1 MSERVLA
8 ELISKELLFAYYKK
22 VLELR
27 LFELKVQELYR
38 NGRLPG
44 FVHLYVGEEAVAV
57 GVCSHLENSDL
68 VFSTHRGHGHALA
81 KGVTAGIVLA
91 ELWGK
96 VTGSS
101 GGRGGSMHMYA
112 PEYGFMGTNG
122 IVGAPIPLATGAALS
137 AKLRKKSQVVVC
149 FFGDG
154 AVNSGSF
161 HEAVN
166 LGAVWNLPVIYVC
179 ENNLYATEMAF
190 QRATKNTDVA
200 SRAAAYGMLGV
211 AVDGQDV
218 VAVHEAAREAIQRAR
233 NDGGPTLIE
242 CKTYRYV
249 GHHEGDPGTDYRTRE
264 EVQQWK
270 QKDPVKIARQRLRDA
285 GVDEATLQSA
295 DQEVERLIDEAV
307 EFAEN
312 SPEPSADS
320 VNEHVF

>member
-1 MSERVLA
+1 MSERVLT
-8 ELISKELLFAYYKK
+8 EQISQELLLDYYKK
-22 VLELR
+22 MLELR

-57 GVCSHLENSDL
+57 GVCSNLEANDL
-68 VFSTHRGHGHALA
+68 IFSTHRGHGHALA
-81 KGVTAGIVLA
+81 KGVPASIVLA

-96 VTGSS
+96 ATGSS

-137 AKLRKKSQVVVC
+137 AKVRKNGQVVVC

-166 LGAVWNLPVIYVC
+166 IGAVWNLPVVYVC

-190 QRATKNTDVA
+190 LRATKNTSVA

-218 VAVHEAAREAIQRAR
+218 VAVHEAAQAAIRRAR
-233 NDGGPTLIE
+233 EDGGPTLIE

-270 QKDPVKIARQRLRDA
+270 QQDPVKLARKRLLDA
-285 GVDEATLQSA
+285 GASETTLQAA
-295 DQEVERLIDEAV
+295 DQEIEQLIDKAV
-307 EFAEN
+307 EFAEQ
-312 SPEPSADS
+312 SPEPSANS
-320 VNEHVF
+320 VHEHVF

>member
-1 MSERVLA
+1 MSERVLT
-8 ELISKELLFAYYKK
+8 EQISQEVLLSYYKR

-57 GVCSHLENSDL
+57 GVCSHLKTDDL

-81 KGVTAGIVLA
+81 KGVPATIVLA

-96 VTGSS
+96 ATGSS

-112 PEYGFMGTNG
+112 PEWGFMGTNG

-137 AKLRKKSQVVVC
+137 AKLKKNNQVVVC

-166 LGAVWNLPVIYVC
+166 LGSVWNLPVIYVC

-190 QRATKNTDVA
+190 LRATKNTSVA

-211 AVDGQDV
+211 EVDGQDV
-218 VAVHEAAREAIQRAR
+218 VAVHEVAQAAIERAR

-270 QKDPVKIARQRLRDA
+270 QKDPVKLARKRLLES
-285 GVDEATLQSA
+285 GLDESKLAAA
-295 DQEVERLIDEAV
+295 DLEIEQLIDKAV
-307 EFAEN
+307 EFAEK
-312 SPEPSADS
+312 SPEPAPES